1 MTVDAFYQIVN
12 YIINKSQQ
20 GNLSPANFNLLAN
33 QSQTSYMDY
42 LLGEFQQYQYGR
54 PVARVEFGA
63 NQTVRQR
70 LTPFIYG
77 YNLNV
82 DVSGHA
88 AYPYDFQQVDAM
100 WNIQGNDRVR
110 FVQQDY
116 LYSYLQSKIDPVE
129 TNPIYLIEDIGFRF
143 YPTNFGAAKL
153 SYVKTPKEIKW
164 AYTLDGNGRP
174 VYDAANSIDP
184 VWLDVDMLEI
194 IARLLKMVGVNLQAA
209 QVSQY
214 ANQITTNGQ

>member
-12 YIINKSQQ
+12 FIINKNQQ
-20 GNLSPANFNLLAN
+20 GNLTPANFNLLAN
-33 QSQTSYMDY
+33 QAQTSFMDY

-54 PVARVEFGA
+54 PVARVEFGS
-63 NQTVRQR
+63 NEIVRQR

-77 YNLNV
+77 YNLSI
-82 DVSGHA
+82 DVSGHS

-100 WNIQGNDRVR
+100 WNIYGDDRVR
-110 FVQQDY
+110 YVQQDY
-116 LYSYLQSKIDPVE
+116 LYSYLKSKIDPVE

-153 SYVKTPKEIKW
+153 SYVRTPTEIRW

-174 VYDAANSIDP
+174 VYDPINSINP
-184 VWLDVDMLEI
+184 VWYDVDMLEI
-194 IARLLKMVGVNLQAA
+194 ISRVLKMVGVNLQAA